1 MATGVEALPPRAYG
15 SMRRIFGESAAV
27 AIVALPSLA
36 FRPAD
41 FFVRIWRAKAWR
53 RLTLPVA
60 VILKRLAAPLC
71 VFSFMYFFCFRT
83 CRARGLR
90 TCRARGL
97 RACRARRLRAC
108 RARGLRTG

>member
-1 MATGVEALPPRAYG
+1 MATGVEALPPQAYG

-71 VFSFMYFFCFRT
+71 VFIFMYFLCFRT
-83 CRARGLR
+83 GGARRLR
-90 TCRARGL
+90 TCRAR
-97 RACRARRLRAC
+97 R
-108 RARGLRTG
+108 LRTGGAASLRSKNGD